1 LSCCRYIS
9 RGLLAAPLLTSLDHA
24 GRASWVTRVFSNLT
38 YPAYQLTSSS
48 VIYSS
53 MLLDWPARAWL
64 LGPAGVATGW
74 TKAVFGSRAASVM
87 AMLQRNVPG
96 VEGVHN
102 GAVGGG
108 GGGVKRGGAAAAA
121 QWVEVAPAGLV
132 SNEALGQQLWQLVN
146 EVAGRA

>member
-1 LSCCRYIS
+1 MS

-87 AMLQRNVPG
+87 ALLQRSVPG
-96 VEGVHN
+96 VEGVHS
-102 GAVGGG
+102 GVSMVA
-108 GGGVKRGGAAAAA
+108 GGVKRGGAATV
-121 QWVEVAPAGLV
+121 QWAEVAPAGLV
-132 SNEALGQQLWQLVN
+132 GSEVLGQQLWQLVN